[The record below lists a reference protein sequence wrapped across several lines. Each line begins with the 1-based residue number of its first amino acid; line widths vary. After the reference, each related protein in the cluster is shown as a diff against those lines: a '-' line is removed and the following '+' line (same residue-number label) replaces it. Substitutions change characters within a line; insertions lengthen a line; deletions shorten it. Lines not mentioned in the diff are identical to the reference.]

1 MKVCILSHCF
11 YPSKKRGGPTV
22 SIINM
27 VKNLAEK
34 IDLSVVT
41 IIYDK
46 DSDKPY
52 DNVVVGKNRLF
63 DSDIYYLQDNNI
75 EAFYSCISEIQP
87 DVIYVSS
94 LFSYQYSIAAL
105 KYARKHKNIRVI
117 IAPRGELMPL
127 ALKRKK
133 LIKQPFILLVKLLM
147 NANIEF
153 HVTSGEEE
161 FALQKYFKNNR
172 VWMIKNLPSKITSE
186 NSNLSKSV
194 GNLNIAMIGRIH
206 PIKNIEYAI
215 NLLNEIKGN
224 VTLNIYGPE
233 EDKKYTEQCK
243 KVASEL
249 PDNVKVNFMG
259 LIDHDSVGNELKKHH
274 IFLSPTE
281 SENYGH
287 SIIES
292 LLCGIPAVIS
302 CNTPWRNLKS
312 SNAGY
317 DIDLSDRGSFVEA
330 IQTFVDMNDETYQ
343 LWSLGAKK
351 YINSGLAVEETV
363 DKYFEMLIKESN
375 I

>member
-22 SIINM
+22 SVVNM

-52 DNVVVGKNRLF
+52 DNVVAGKNRLF
-63 DSDIYYLQDNNI
+63 GTDVYYLQDNNI

-105 KYARKHKNIRVI
+105 RYARKYKNVRVI

-133 LIKQPFILLVKLLM
+133 LIKQPFLLLVKMLM
-147 NANIEF
+147 NDTIEF
-153 HVTSGEEE
+153 HVTSDEEE
-161 FALQKYFKNNR
+161 LALRKHFKNNY
-172 VWMIKNLPSKITSE
+172 VWKIKNLPSKISTAD
-186 NSNLSKSV
+186 NNLIKYP
-194 GNLNIAMIGRIH
+194 GNLNIAMVGRIH
-206 PIKNIEYAI
+206 PIKNVDYAI
-215 NLLNEIKGN
+215 KLLSEVKGN
-224 VTLNIYGPE
+224 VILNIYGPE
-233 EDKKYTEQCK
+233 EDKKYAELCK
-243 KVASEL
+243 KAADEL
-249 PDNVKVNFMG
+249 PSNIKVNFMG
-259 LIDHDSVGNELKKHH
+259 LVDHDTVGEELKKHH

-317 DIDLSDRGSFVEA
+317 DIDLSDREYFVEA
-330 IQTFVDMNDETYQ
+330 IQAFVDMNDETYK
-343 LWSLGAKK
+343 LWSSGARE

-363 DKYFEMLIKESN
+363 NKYFEMLLKSE
-375 I
+375 

>member
-27 VKNLAEK
+27 VRNLAEK
-34 IDLSVVT
+34 LNLSVVT

-46 DSDKPY
+46 DSDVPY
-52 DNVVVGKNRLF
+52 DNVKVGKNRLF
-63 DSDIYYLQDNNI
+63 DSDVYYLQDNSI
-75 EAFYSCISEIQP
+75 KAFYDCIAEIQP

-105 KYARKHKNIRVI
+105 RYGRQHKNLRVV

-133 LIKQPFILLVKLLM
+133 LIKQPFLSLVKMLM
-147 NANIEF
+147 TDNTEF
-153 HVTSGEEE
+153 HVTSDEEE
-161 FALQKYFKNNR
+161 VALRKYFKNNR
-172 VWMIKNLPSKITSE
+172 VWNIKNLPSKISAE
-186 NSNLSKSV
+186 GNSLAKSV
-194 GNLNIAMIGRIH
+194 GSLRIAMVGRIH
-206 PIKNIEYAI
+206 PIKNVEYAI
-215 NLLNEIKGN
+215 KLLNEIKGN

-233 EDKKYTEQCK
+233 EDKKYVELCK
-243 KVASEL
+243 KAASEL
-249 PDNVKVNFMG
+249 PDNIQVNFMG
-259 LIDHDSVGNELKKHH
+259 LIDHDSVGDELKKHH

-317 DIDLSDRGSFVEA
+317 DIELSDRKSFVEA
-330 IQTFVDMNDETYQ
+330 LQTFVDMNEETYQ
-343 LWSLGAKK
+343 LWSAGARK

-363 DKYFEMLIKESN
+363 NKYFEMLLRSE
-375 I
+375 

>member
-22 SIINM
+22 SITNM
-27 VKNLAEK
+27 VKNLADK
-34 IDLSVVT
+34 MNLSVVT

-52 DNVVVGKNRLF
+52 DNVNVGKNRLF
-63 DSDIYYLQDNNI
+63 DSDVYYLQDNSV
-75 EAFYSCISEIQP
+75 EAFYNCIAEIQP

-105 KYARKHKNIRVI
+105 KYGRQHKNVRVVV
-117 IAPRGELMPL
+117 APRGELMPL

-133 LIKQPFILLVKLLM
+133 LIKKPFLLLVKMLLTD
-147 NANIEF
+147 NTEF
-153 HVTSGEEE
+153 HVTSEEE
-161 FALQKYFKNNR
+161 EIALRHYFKNNR
-172 VWMIKNLPSKITSE
+172 VWKIKNLPSKIESDD
-186 NSNLSKSV
+186 NNLSKVV

-215 NLLNEIKGN
+215 KLLNEIKGN
-224 VTLNIYGPE
+224 VVLNIYGPE
-233 EDKKYTEQCK
+233 EDKKYSELCK
-243 KVASEL
+243 KTASEL
-249 PDNVKVNFMG
+249 PDNIKVNFMG
-259 LIDHDSVGNELKKHH
+259 LIDHDTVGEELKKHH

-292 LLCGIPAVIS
+292 LLCGIPVVIS

-317 DIDLSDRGSFVEA
+317 DIDLSDRSSFVKA
-330 IQTFVDMNDETYQ
+330 IQAFVEMNDETYQ
-343 LWSLGAKK
+343 IWSSGAKA

-363 DKYFEMLIKESN
+363 NKYFEMLIKES
-375 I
+375 II